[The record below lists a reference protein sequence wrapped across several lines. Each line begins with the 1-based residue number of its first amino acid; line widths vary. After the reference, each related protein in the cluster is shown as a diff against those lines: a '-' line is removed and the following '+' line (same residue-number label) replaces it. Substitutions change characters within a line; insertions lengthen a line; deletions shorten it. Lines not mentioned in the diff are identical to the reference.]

1 MTHAVLAR
9 LLNDLTALHTQ
20 EVDLNLVRVERLMEK
35 LGNPHLRLPPVFHV
49 AGTNGKG
56 STVAYLRACLEATGK
71 RVHVYTSPHL
81 VRFNERIRV
90 AGQIISDD
98 DLVSV
103 LRDVRSINGDDPI
116 TFFEV
121 TTAAAFLAFSR
132 VPADAVV
139 LEVGMGGRLDAT
151 NIVPNPVV
159 SGIAQLAL
167 DHQHFLGSTLVKIAG
182 EKAAIAK
189 RNVPLVHQKYDRLVA
204 QKVAEV
210 AALAG
215 AKLISRG
222 DDWDSA
228 PYQGQLHY
236 KDKAGKLDLP
246 QPRIAG
252 AHQLD
257 NAGLAIAMLRHQ
269 SAIAV
274 PDSAI
279 RAGLGWA
286 EWPARLQRLSSGSLA
301 EQLPED
307 AELWLDGGHNPAA
320 GKALAAHFAAMKVKP
335 VLIVAL
341 LANKDAMGFLKAF
354 ENLAVHVVALDRSAD
369 DHLWHAAQ
377 AIIANA
383 SALGLPTSRVDE
395 LPEALRAA
403 LKAGGPAATILICG
417 SLYLAG
423 DVLAENG
430 TPPV

>member
-1 MTHAVLAR
+1 MTNAVLAR
-9 LLNDLTALHTQ
+9 ILDDLTTLHTQ
-20 EVDLNLVRVERLMEK
+20 EIDLNLVRVERLMEK

-90 AGQIISDD
+90 AGQYISDD
-98 DLVSV
+98 ELISV

-121 TTAAAFLAFSR
+121 TTAAAFLAFTR

-151 NIVPNPVV
+151 NIVPRPAVC
-159 SGIAQLAL
+159 GIAQLAI
-167 DHQHFLGSTLVKIAG
+167 DHQQFLGSTLVKIAA

-189 RNVPLVHQKYDRLVA
+189 KGVSLVHQKYDA
-204 QKVAEV
+204 MITQKVAEI
-210 AALAG
+210 ASLAG
-215 AKLISRG
+215 TKTISRG
-222 DDWDSA
+222 VDWDSA
-228 PYQGQLHY
+228 LYQGQLHY
-236 KDKAGKLDLP
+236 KDSTGKLELP
-246 QPRIAG
+246 PPRIAG

-257 NAGLAIAMLRHQ
+257 NAALAIAMLRHQ
-269 SAIAV
+269 SDIAV

-286 EWPARLQRLSSGSLA
+286 EWPARLQRLNSGALA
-301 EQLPED
+301 ALLPTS
-307 AELWLDGGHNPAA
+307 AQLWLDGGHNPAA
-320 GKALAAHFAAMKVKP
+320 GKALAAHFTAQNIKP
-335 VLIVAL
+335 VLVTAM

-354 ENLAVHVVALDRSAD
+354 ENIAQHIVALERPAD
-369 DHLWHAAQ
+369 SHAWHDAA
-377 AIIANA
+377 ALTAYAAALSLPASRAN
-383 SALGLPTSRVDE
+383 T
-395 LPEALRAA
+395 LPEAIEQA
-403 LKAGGPAATILICG
+403 LKIGGPAATIVICG

-423 DVLAENG
+423 DALAEND
-430 TPPV
+430 TLPV

>member
-1 MTHAVLAR
+1 MTHPLLAR
-9 LLNDLTALHTQ
+9 LLDDLTALHTQ
-20 EVDLNLVRVERLMEK
+20 EIDLNLMRVERLMDK

-90 AGQIISDD
+90 AGNIISDEE
-98 DLVSV
+98 LVSV

-151 NIVPNPVV
+151 NIVPNPAVT
-159 SGIAQLAL
+159 GISQLAL
-167 DHQHFLGSTLVKIAG
+167 DHQSFLGSTLIKIAA
-182 EKAAIAK
+182 EKAAIGKKGVA
-189 RNVPLVHQKYDRLVA
+189 LVHQKYDRMVT

-210 AALAG
+210 ASLAG
-215 AKLISRG
+215 ANTISRG
-222 DDWDSA
+222 VDWDSA
-228 PYQGQLHY
+228 LYQGQLHY
-236 KDKAGKLDLP
+236 KDANGKLDLP
-246 QPRIAG
+246 LPRIVG

-269 SAIAV
+269 TDIAV

-286 EWPARLQRLSSGSLA
+286 EWPARLQRLSSGILA
-301 EQLPED
+301 AQLPTD
-307 AELWLDGGHNPAA
+307 AALWLDGGHNPAA
-320 GKALAAHFAAMKVKP
+320 GKALAAYFFAMKVKP
-335 VLIVAL
+335 VLIVAM
-341 LANKDAMGFLKAF
+341 LANKDAVGFLKPF
-354 ENLAVHVVALDRSAD
+354 EHLAAHVVALKRPAD
-369 DHLWHAAQ
+369 AHDWHDAQ
-377 AIIANA
+377 AFAA
-383 SALGLPTSRVDE
+383 TAGALGLAASTADD
-395 LPEALRAA
+395 LPEALRTAA
-403 LKAGGPAATILICG
+403 SAGGPAATIIICG

-430 TPPV
+430 TPPT